1 MSKIKKRHFLDYGIL
16 IPYIILCVLG
26 LLMVYSTT
34 SISTSAESAASASEA
49 LKQLAFWILSL
60 IAIFFIYRLKIDVLK
75 NQRMIILAIAV
86 MVFLLVL
93 VLFMDPVN
101 GARGWITIPGGLGT
115 IQPAEYFKVVVIW
128 YLAFVLSRRQEM
140 IQKDFKQSINRPL
153 LMLGALTLLI
163 VIQPDLGNTAI
174 IVLLMM
180 IMVLASGINYWYS
193 IIIGLGGILASVGV
207 IQFILHFGENIIPQ
221 RFQYV
226 YDRFAIFTNPF
237 VDELNNGHQLT
248 NGYYAMF
255 NGGLFGLGLG
265 NSIQKRGFLSAAQTD
280 YIFAILMEEL
290 GLIVALLVLGLLIFM
305 IARILLVGI
314 RARSSFNSLMC
325 IGIASLFIIQIFINL
340 GGISGIIPLTGITF
354 PFISQGGSSLL
365 CLSICV
371 GIALNIS
378 ADEKRQRFMEDIQ
391 QQAIAVK

>member
-34 SISTSAESAASASEA
+34 SIATSASSTASARQAIS
-49 LKQLAFWILSL
+49 QLAFWVISL
-60 IAIFFIYRLKIDVLK
+60 IAIFIIYRMKIDIIK
-75 NQRMIILAIAV
+75 NQRMILIVMAVIGVLLIA
-86 MVFLLVL
+86 
-93 VLFMDPVN
+93 VLFMEPVN
-101 GARGWITIPGGLGT
+101 GARGWIQIPGGIGT

-128 YLAFVLSRRQEM
+128 YLAFILSRRQDS
-140 IQKDFKQSINRPL
+140 IQQSFKDSIKRPIL
-153 LMLGALTLLI
+153 LLSAMTFLV
-163 VIQPDLGNTAI
+163 VIQPDLGTTTI

-180 IMVLASGINYWYS
+180 VMLLASGINYWYA
-193 IIIGLGGILASVGV
+193 ILVGAGGVLVSFGV
-207 IQFILHFGENIIPQ
+207 IQFVLHFGEQLIPA
-221 RFQYV
+221 RWQYV
-226 YDRFAIFTNPF
+226 YDRFAIFSNPF
-237 VDELNNGHQLT
+237 IDDLNAGHQLA

-255 NGGLFGLGLG
+255 NGGLFGRGLG
-265 NSIQKRGFLSAAQTD
+265 NSIQKRGFLSEAQTD
-280 YIFAILMEEL
+280 YIFAIVMEEL

-314 RARSSFNSLMC
+314 RARNSFNSMMC

-354 PFISQGGSSLL
+354 PFLSQGGSSLL

-371 GIALNIS
+371 GLALNIS
-378 ADEKRQRFMEDIQ
+378 ADEKRQRFLEELEQI
-391 QQAIAVK
+391 

>member
-34 SISTSAESAASASEA
+34 SISTSAESAASASDA
-49 LKQLAFWILSL
+49 LKQLAFWIISL
-60 IAIFFIYRLKIDVLK
+60 VAIFFIYRLKIDVLK

-207 IQFILHFGENIIPQ
+207 IQFVLHFGENIIPQ
-221 RFQYV
+221 RWQYV
-226 YDRFAIFTNPF
+226 YDRFAIFSNPF
-237 VDELNNGHQLT
+237 VDDLNTGHQLA

-265 NSIQKRGFLSAAQTD
+265 NSIQKRGFLSEAQTD

-290 GLIVALLVLGLLIFM
+290 GLIVALLVLALLIFM

-314 RARSSFNSLMC
+314 RARSPFNSLMC

>member
-207 IQFILHFGENIIPQ
+207 IQFILHFGESIIPQ